1 MQRVLGLLLALLTL
15 APMSTAEAEDGLI
28 DLRIM
33 TFNVW
38 LGGDQVNLNRTI
50 DAIRAAGADV
60 VLLQEPDGQTR
71 RFAELLGWP
80 YASDRRH
87 IVSKFPLFEPGA
99 ADADYSF
106 IELVPGG
113 FVAVANIHL
122 TSEPYGPNAVRD
134 GKSPEDVLTIERDT
148 RLPEIEPHIAP
159 LSQLAAAGTPVF
171 IGGDF
176 NAPSHLDWTEAMTAT
191 RPQVRFAL
199 EWPVSKALADAGFR
213 DSYREIHPD
222 PAKTPGITWPAGYP
236 VPHLDADEVFDRIDR
251 LYAHG
256 NATTVASQI
265 VGEPGGQ
272 DVETGVA
279 PWPSDHRGVVS
290 TFKVTP
296 GPAPA
301 MVSIEPRVVAP
312 GDVLTV
318 RFHAAT
324 VDGRI
329 EDGSVAI
336 VAAGQPAADPLMTL
350 PANSGSDRRSV
361 MSFGTSQL
369 KAASYDAVLVAP
381 DGAEL
386 ARAPFW
392 VQEPGM
398 VPTVAADKADYADNE
413 PIVVSWTHAPGH
425 RKDWLG
431 IFRAGDPDQSLHVGL
446 AYTGAAIEGTVTIDE
461 TMLGGPLEAG
471 DYEVRLMRDDGYV
484 TLAVS
489 KPFSVSEPP

>member
-1 MQRVLGLLLALLTL
+1 MRFALTLLLALLSV
-15 APMSTAEAEDGLI
+15 ASTDTARAEDNMV

-33 TFNVW
+33 TFNIW

-71 RFAELLGWP
+71 RIAALLGWP
-80 YASDRRH
+80 HASDRRH
-87 IVSKFPLFEPGA
+87 IVSRFPLFEPGSP
-99 ADADYSF
+99 DADYSF

-113 FVAVANIHL
+113 FVAAANIHL

-134 GKSPEDVLTIERDT
+134 GKSPEDVLTIEKDT
-148 RLPEIEPHIAP
+148 RLSEIEPYIAP

-176 NAPSHLDWTEAMTAT
+176 NAPSHLDWTEATKAA

-213 DSYREIHPD
+213 DSFREVHPD
-222 PAKTPGITWPAGYP
+222 PTKTPGITWPAGYP
-236 VPHLDADEVFDRIDR
+236 VPHLEANEVFDRIDQ
-251 LYAHG
+251 LYALG

-265 VGEPGGQ
+265 IGEPGGQ
-272 DVETGVA
+272 DVATGIA
-279 PWPSDHRGVVS
+279 PWPSDHRAVVS
-290 TFKVTP
+290 TFKVAP

-301 MVSIEPRVVAP
+301 MVSIEPRVVSP
-312 GDVLTV
+312 GDALTV
-318 RFHAAT
+318 RVHAAT
-324 VDGRI
+324 ADGRI
-329 EDGSVAI
+329 EDGRVAV
-336 VAAGQPAADPLMTL
+336 VAAGQPAADPLMLL
-350 PANSGSDRRSV
+350 PTNSGSDRRSV

-369 KAASYDAVLVAP
+369 TAGVYDAVLSAP
-381 DGAEL
+381 DGSEL
-386 ARAPFW
+386 TRASFW
-392 VQEPGM
+392 VKEPGTA
-398 VPTVAADKADYADNE
+398 PTVAADRADYADNE

-431 IFRAGDPDQSLHVGL
+431 IFRAGDPDQSGHVGMV
-446 AYTGAAIEGTVTIDE
+446 YTGAAIEGSLTIDE

-489 KPFSVSEPP
+489 EPFSVSEPP